1 MSKVYLCKPGGVILG
16 TLTGIDENTASLKQ
30 SISDTWE
37 LTFEINRYIG
47 DDGDL
52 KESTYYHS
60 VADMMELF
68 IDDIDGEGIYFQID
82 AEPEISG
89 DGVQERKIITA
100 HSIETELSTKMLHNF
115 KVNCGV
121 KDSQEY
127 LVGKYNADGE
137 FVNLNI
143 NPYDG
148 LPIDYIVVYNRY
160 ARDLEE
166 FRNKLLVNID
176 TPSSTWSVDS
186 NTGLIDPDSTLS
198 NGEPL
203 YPALRDLYYQF
214 ERLYTDVKE
223 DGTWEAYLNIL
234 DNNELGAKYDY
245 KLYVYPGKVEAD
257 EQEIE
262 KYRNNISTIISNRYN
277 KALYSTEEAYNAAL
291 KAELNEFNQ
300 YLQTNVY
307 DKYDKYSYTQKR
319 LIDGLDNLIN
329 FYKEYGKQLS
339 LLDLALENAKLSG
352 WQTNIDFVP
361 KDIAYKKFTFNV
373 DNQDILSFFKTNCT
387 KAMKVIFDF
396 DRLNKVIKIIDIQN
410 EGNSNDTGIFL
421 TFRNLINQVNVKT
434 SSTDGIKTK
443 FIPTGNNGLG
453 ISYVNFGENNIVD
466 LSWFMDKINEYGEP
480 QYVTKELRNRYF
492 AWLDFR
498 DKPYLENGEVLPSR
512 RDQYIELTKRYNALM
527 KEIDDVLNKMP
538 IDDCEVDFT
547 KYTLDELNTAYTA
560 YMNAYD
566 VIKKSYMAD
575 VGAVDF
581 DDKTLVAHDK
591 NGDECTSIKDTFYWH
606 DFICYRDTII
616 PNVLNALLIYVY
628 TDDGAHD
635 KLRVIDNIQYHYPT
649 PDQPDGYWIGWP
661 GGNPTYNADAKKIS
675 ENQSEAY
682 LYDMDLYGPTE
693 LQAKINAWA
702 DAAGIQ
708 YREGFILDGN
718 YNVIQ
723 TPPPDIYG
731 RLVEYEESLTCSKPH
746 QMYTTIYIKYD
757 SNNPNNTG
765 LYCKA
770 NKALATRDTITFTG
784 NNPNATIEYRYN
796 TPDATGWDRLR
807 NGAVGV
813 QDKYSTKEAYYK
825 YLNEYLD
832 YVSPE
837 IRPNGNKV
845 NKQNTEG
852 VIPYAQKKLQ
862 ELNQQV
868 SLMEAELSSVQES
881 RKEIAD
887 AVSLEKYFEQYP
899 LELKTIQTILR
910 EASYNNTNILI
921 TNLDDIVTTIDKQK
935 ELLDDAIIALSEKSQ
950 PQLSFEI
957 SLDNLYALDEY
968 KPMKDSIGL
977 LKYIRVATGLY
988 DNSFKKLRII
998 SITKNPLVPTEEF
1011 QLEFSNMTYS
1021 LQGTNDFAHLFDNLD
1036 GGSGGSS
1043 GGSGSGSG
1051 GTYGTNDSE
1060 ITISNNIL
1068 SALLRSKSYTN
1079 SIGSELLG
1087 NLSSNPVF
1095 AQQITVSGLFNDLES
1110 GSVLIHGDCLVDHI
1124 RSKNYV
1130 APDPTQSQSGQ
1141 GSNLNLK
1148 NGTFDLGG
1156 GNLVYDDDGNLTI
1169 KADYLT
1175 IAGKEIPSDVGDAA
1189 NHAYNH
1195 LKWDE
1200 TNGLRIA
1207 QDAQEHSDDGYN
1219 TQITSTQINLRHGT
1233 TNLTSIKDGEIV
1245 VGKTDGY
1252 NIDID
1257 GSNNKI
1263 KFRNNGTNLL
1273 TFDSNGITNNGNF
1286 TINSKNYFNSNGSF
1300 SLGNGNLSCDTNN
1313 NITLKVNSLTI
1324 GTTNNIASTLGL
1336 KSAAYTES
1344 SAYALSTY
1352 FKYDT
1357 SGVHISASSN
1367 YNSGK
1372 NILINSEGIYLRN
1385 DESSYITLDANGL
1398 SIEGAN
1404 IKTTA
1409 RESVWSVL
1417 EGNQLYFVD
1426 NTMDRPLELYA
1437 KGTQGYIYGKHV
1449 LNLESDINVSIY
1461 ANDSLSGEIEIYAT
1475 NITMGELTRA
1485 GTINLNSTLVKST
1498 GIYNNTTSKTANVR
1512 IATGDEHKYELMRDS
1527 SSSKRYKHDIQ
1538 KIPQKS
1544 MNDIHKLYDLPI
1556 VQFIYNEDYLNQ
1568 NDERYQKFI
1577 PGFIAEDVDKYYPI
1591 ACDHN
1596 NESEPEDWNFR
1607 YVLPPMLAL
1616 IQEQHKEI
1624 EELKLIV
1631 NDLKEK
1637 IYE

>member
-575 VGAVDF
+575 VGAIDF

-635 KLRVIDNIQYHYPT
+635 ELRVIDNIQYHYPT

-765 LYCKA
+765 LYCKT
-770 NKALATRDTITFTG
+770 NKALVTGETITFTG

-899 LELKTIQTILR
+899 LELKTIQTMLR
-910 EASYNNTNILI
+910 EASYNNANILI
-921 TNLDDIVTTIDKQK
+921 TNLDDIVTAIDKQK

-1043 GGSGSGSG
+1043 GGSGSSSG

-1095 AQQITVSGLFNDLES
+1095 AQQVTVSGLFSDLES
-1110 GSVLIHGDCLVDHI
+1110 GNVLIHGDCLVNHI
-1124 RSKNYV
+1124 RSKNYIE
-1130 APDPTQSQSGQ
+1130 DEQ
-1141 GSNLNLK
+1141 GSSLNLF
-1148 NGTFDLGG
+1148 NGYFNFAG
-1156 GNLVYDDDGNLTI
+1156 GNLTYNGTTLHVKGDIEITDWTAVDNEIGKKIKNLTDDL
-1169 KADYLT
+1169 A
-1175 IAGKEIPSDVGDAA
+1175 ASD
-1189 NHAYNH
+1189 
-1195 LKWDE
+1195 
-1200 TNGLRIA
+1200 
-1207 QDAQEHSDDGYN
+1207 
-1219 TQITSTQINLRHGT
+1219 GT
-1233 TNLTSIKDGEIV
+1233 TIISGRHISTGTLLASTIKGGTLSLGGNNNTDGTISMKNANGTQYGYWNATSFKPNNNAEFNADGTVNLTVK
-1245 VGKTDGY
+1245 
-1252 NIDID
+1252 
-1257 GSNNKI
+1257 
-1263 KFRNNGTNLL
+1263 
-1273 TFDSNGITNNGNF
+1273 
-1286 TINSKNYFNSNGSF
+1286 
-1300 SLGNGNLSCDTNN
+1300 
-1313 NITLKVNSLTI
+1313 SLTI
-1324 GTTNNIASTLGL
+1324 GSTNNIASTLGL

-1385 DESSYITLDANGL
+1385 DTSSYITLDANGL

-1437 KGTQGYIYGKHV
+1437 EGTQGYIYGKHV